1 MSVYDVKNPIATT
14 TGQTTTTLFNPFTTI
29 PYTIP
34 ITTNYSIP
42 TTTQYTIS
50 TSPSTTLYN
59 QNIPT
64 VYNTNNMPH
73 ENNEYDINNNVDN
86 LNDFMAKNTLIG
98 SNLYI
103 SPMNST
109 GIDDINRKKQY
120 SSNKIASSFFP
131 IVKLA

>member
-50 TSPSTTLYN
+50 TSPSNLSNALTN
-59 QNIPT
+59 S
-64 VYNTNNMPH
+64 YNT
-73 ENNEYDINNNVDN
+73 INTSRFNILDN
-86 LNDFMAKNTLIG
+86 QDRLNSLEKRIHKIKTDLASLNT
-98 SNLYI
+98 S
-103 SPMNST
+103 
-109 GIDDINRKKQY
+109 KQTT
-120 SSNKIASSFFP
+120 SSSSFIFY
-131 IVKLA
+131 